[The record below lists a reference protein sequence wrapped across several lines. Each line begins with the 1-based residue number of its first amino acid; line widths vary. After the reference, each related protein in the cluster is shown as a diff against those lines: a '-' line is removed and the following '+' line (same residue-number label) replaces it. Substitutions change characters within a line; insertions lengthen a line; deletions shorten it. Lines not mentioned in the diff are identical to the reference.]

1 MLDQTMTSVSLTPSV
16 SASAVAAI
24 RVNWRIYLIEAA
36 LLGTFMVSACAFTA
50 LLEYPVSPVD
60 QIIPIPFIRRA
71 LIGIAMG
78 LTAVLLIYSRW
89 GKRSGAHMNPA
100 VTLCFLRLGR
110 IDRWDA
116 LFYIL
121 AQFIGGAVGI
131 MLCRVAANP
140 LLIHPSVHHV
150 VTVPGASGTI
160 IAWVAEFCISLLLMG
175 TILAVNRFPRLIK
188 CTGLFAGALVALY
201 ITFEAPLSGMS
212 MNPARTFASALSA
225 NLFTGLWIYFTA
237 PVAGMLMA
245 VETHRLLARNPN
257 QLCGKLT
264 HCHRVPCHIKCNCL
278 ASSGIQ

>member
-1 MLDQTMTSVSLTPSV
+1 MLEQTMPSLSSRTSVG
-16 SASAVAAI
+16 ASALAAI

-36 LLGTFMVSACAFTA
+36 LLGTFMLSACAFTA
-50 LLEYPVSPVD
+50 LLEYPESPLHDIV
-60 QIIPIPFIRRA
+60 PIPFVRRA
-71 LIGIAMG
+71 LIGVAMG
-78 LTAVLLIYSRW
+78 LTAVLLIYSTW

-100 VTLCFLRLGR
+100 VTLCFLRLR
-110 IDRWDA
+110 KIDRWDA

-131 MLCRVAANP
+131 MICRVAANP
-140 LLIHPSVHHV
+140 LLIHPSVRHV
-150 VTVPGASGTI
+150 VTIPGASGTLV
-160 IAWVAEFCISLLLMG
+160 AWVAEFCISLILMG

-188 CTGLFAGALVALY
+188 RTGLFAGTLVALY

-245 VETHRLLARNPN
+245 VEIHRLLARNPN

-264 HCHRVPCHIKCNCL
+264 HCRRVPCHIKCNCV